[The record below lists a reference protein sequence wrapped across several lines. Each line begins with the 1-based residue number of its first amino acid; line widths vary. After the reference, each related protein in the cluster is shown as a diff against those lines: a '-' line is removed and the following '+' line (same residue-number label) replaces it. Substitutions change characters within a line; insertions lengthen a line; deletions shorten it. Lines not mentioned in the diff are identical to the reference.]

1 MPISL
6 EGQVCLI
13 TGASAGIGEACAK
26 LFAKE
31 KCTLILLARREDR
44 LRAVKGKILETCNV
58 CFAYLALY
66 AVRGI
71 SGSG

>member
-1 MPISL
+1 MPVSL

-31 KCTLILLARREDR
+31 KCTLILLARRAER
-44 LRAVKGKILETCNV
+44 LQAVKEAILENHDV
-58 CFAYLALY
+58 C
-66 AVRGI
+66 
-71 SGSG
+71 